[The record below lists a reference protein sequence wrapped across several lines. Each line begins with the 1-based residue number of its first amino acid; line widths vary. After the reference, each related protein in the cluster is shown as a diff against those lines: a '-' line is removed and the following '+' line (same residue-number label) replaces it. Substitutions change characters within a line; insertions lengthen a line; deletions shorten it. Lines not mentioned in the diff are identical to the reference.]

1 MSRELNNSFLQK
13 KVQINFIV
21 EIILLVGNDCLFLV
35 VGNTGKLYVRLNF
48 ENKFSK

>member
-21 EIILLVGNDCLFLV
+21 EIILLFVNDCLFFV
-35 VGNTGKLYVRLNF
+35 VGNTRKL
-48 ENKFSK
+48 